1 MKTQYIRTYGMQQ
14 KHSKRGVHSNKCLHF
29 LKNISNKQPSLS
41 VNQKKNKLI
50 SKLAEGGK
58 KNKDQSKYK

>member
-1 MKTQYIRTYGMQQ
+1 MKTQYIKTYGMQQ

-29 LKNISNKQPSLS
+29 LKNISNKQPNLS

-58 KNKDQSKYK
+58 KRLE